1 MIEFKKNID
10 ERKTLVKRL
19 EELTGERSVYT
30 RAPEYA
36 FLIGDYKVDRQGN
49 LLVDENSA
57 DQDILVTLLTEGLI
71 AMPDE
76 EETEAAAEEEA
87 EGAVEEAA
95 AEEETVDDSAEGDAD
110 ADEPTVEFPT
120 VEGPSAEAPASE
132 EPTEENESGGADTAE
147 SESIVDDV
155 QEQAIELPTEP
166 QEEETPAEESGTEEP
181 TEFPAEGEPNILHIS
196 FPSDKHNGVSL
207 RNLVYLIYSRAE
219 LINKATGSHF
229 RVDEGL
235 IEALKDDACTYSALN
250 FRKAVGAYEDEHG
263 LSMDGL
269 IITPETITLT
279 GFAAGMDA
287 DHCKA
292 CTDLAA
298 AMNQMAIKQKRIQP
312 KAKHADNEKYAFRIW
327 LVRMEMGGDEYKKTR
342 KLLMENLSGHTAFR
356 TPEAAERAKEKAL
369 RARAAER
376 AEQEAP
382 EQGETEDE
390 AQMTEPL

>member
-10 ERKTLVKRL
+10 ERKTLVKKL

-76 EETEAAAEEEA
+76 EETEGADEEAADAEEADGAVDDPIEDEAAAEEEA
-87 EGAVEEAA
+87 
-95 AEEETVDDSAEGDAD
+95 
-110 ADEPTVEFPT
+110 
-120 VEGPSAEAPASE
+120 SAEALATEAPAEDDENGGANTAEAEPAAEKAE
-132 EPTEENESGGADTAE
+132 EQEVEPQAEEQEAEAPTEESGAEEPAE
-147 SESIVDDV
+147 S
-155 QEQAIELPTEP
+155 
-166 QEEETPAEESGTEEP
+166 
-181 TEFPAEGEPNILHIS
+181 PAEGEPNILHIS
-196 FPSDKHNGVSL
+196 FPADKHNGVSL

-229 RVDEGL
+229 HVDEEL
-235 IEALKDDACTYSALN
+235 VEALKDDTCTYSALN

-263 LSMDGL
+263 LSMEGL
-269 IITPETITLT
+269 IITPEEITFT
-279 GFAAGMDA
+279 GFATGMDA

-376 AEQEAP
+376 AEQEAS
-382 EQGETEDE
+382 EQGETEYE
-390 AQMTEPL
+390 AQTSEPL

>member
-10 ERKTLVKRL
+10 ERKTLVKKL

-76 EETEAAAEEEA
+76 EETEAAAEEEPA
-87 EGAVEEAA
+87 EGEP
-95 AEEETVDDSAEGDAD
+95 AEEI
-110 ADEPTVEFPT
+110 PTVE
-120 VEGPSAEAPASE
+120 APAAE
-132 EPTEENESGGADTAE
+132 DPTEEDESGGADTAD
-147 SESIVDDV
+147 SELTVEEAEE
-155 QEQAIELPTEP
+155 QETEP
-166 QEEETPAEESGTEEP
+166 QTEEQDAETPADESGTEEP
-181 TEFPAEGEPNILHIS
+181 AATTADEAETPTDGEPNILHIS
-196 FPSDKHNGVSL
+196 FPADKHNGVSL

-229 RVDEGL
+229 RADEGL
-235 IEALKDDACTYSALN
+235 IEALKDDTCTYSALN

-263 LSMDGL
+263 LSMEGL
-269 IITPETITLT
+269 IITPEEITFT

-369 RARAAER
+369 RARAAEC
-376 AEQEAP
+376 AEQEAAG
-382 EQGETEDE
+382 QGETEDE
-390 AQMTEPL
+390 AQAAERL

>member
-10 ERKTLVKRL
+10 ERKTLVKKL

-76 EETEAAAEEEA
+76 EETEAT
-87 EGAVEEAA
+87 AVEEEGAEA
-95 AEEETVDDSAEGDAD
+95 PVDESAEDEAVTEEELAEEI
-110 ADEPTVEFPT
+110 PTVE
-120 VEGPSAEAPASE
+120 APAAE
-132 EPTEENESGGADTAE
+132 DPTEEDESGGADTAD
-147 SESIVDDV
+147 SELTVEEAEE
-155 QEQAIELPTEP
+155 QETEP
-166 QEEETPAEESGTEEP
+166 QTEEQDAETPADESGTEESADATAEE
-181 TEFPAEGEPNILHIS
+181 TETLTDGEPNILHIS
-196 FPSDKHNGVSL
+196 FPADKHNGVSL

-219 LINKATGSHF
+219 LINKATGAHF

-263 LSMDGL
+263 LSMDGM

-292 CTDLAA
+292 CTDLAS

-369 RARAAER
+369 RARAAKR
-376 AEQEAP
+376 SEQEAP

-390 AQMTEPL
+390 AQTSGPL

>member
-10 ERKTLVKRL
+10 ERKTLVKKL

-76 EETEAAAEEEA
+76 EETEAAAEEEPA
-87 EGAVEEAA
+87 EGEP
-95 AEEETVDDSAEGDAD
+95 AEEI
-110 ADEPTVEFPT
+110 PTVE
-120 VEGPSAEAPASE
+120 APAAE
-132 EPTEENESGGADTAE
+132 DPTEEDESGGADTAD
-147 SESIVDDV
+147 SELTVEEAEE
-155 QEQAIELPTEP
+155 QETEP
-166 QEEETPAEESGTEEP
+166 QTEEQDAETPADESGTEEP
-181 TEFPAEGEPNILHIS
+181 AATTADEAETPTDGEPNILHIS
-196 FPSDKHNGVSL
+196 FPADKHNGVSL

-235 IEALKDDACTYSALN
+235 IEALKDDTCTYSALN

-263 LSMDGL
+263 LSMEGL
-269 IITPETITLT
+269 IITPEEITFT

-369 RARAAER
+369 RARAAEC
-376 AEQEAP
+376 AEQEAAG
-382 EQGETEDE
+382 QGETEDE
-390 AQMTEPL
+390 AQAAERL

>member
-10 ERKTLVKRL
+10 ERKTLVKKL

-76 EETEAAAEEEA
+76 EETEAATEEEA
-87 EGAVEEAA
+87 EATVDDSTEDEAAA
-95 AEEETVDDSAEGDAD
+95 AEEPAEEVPTGETSTAEL
-110 ADEPTVEFPT
+110 
-120 VEGPSAEAPASE
+120 
-132 EPTEENESGGADTAE
+132 PTEDDESVGADTAE
-147 SESIVDDV
+147 AGTAAEEAEE
-155 QEQAIELPTEP
+155 QEVEP
-166 QEEETPAEESGTEEP
+166 QAGAQETAPQENETPAEETEAEEP
-181 TEFPAEGEPNILHIS
+181 VESSAEGEPNILHIS
-196 FPSDKHNGVSL
+196 FPADKHNGVSL

-219 LINKATGSHF
+219 LINKATGAHF

-263 LSMDGL
+263 LSMEGL
-269 IITPETITLT
+269 IITPEEITFT

-376 AEQEAP
+376 AEQE
-382 EQGETEDE
+382 ENEGE
-390 AQMTEPL
+390 AQTSEPL

>member
-10 ERKTLVKRL
+10 ERKMLVKKL

-76 EETEAAAEEEA
+76 DETEAATE
-87 EGAVEEAA
+87 EGAEATVEDSAEDETAA
-95 AEEETVDDSAEGDAD
+95 AEEPAE
-110 ADEPTVEFPT
+110 EIPTVE
-120 VEGPSAEAPASE
+120 APAAE
-132 EPTEENESGGADTAE
+132 DPTEEDESGGADTAD
-147 SESIVDDV
+147 SELTVEEAEE
-155 QEQAIELPTEP
+155 QETEP
-166 QEEETPAEESGTEEP
+166 QTEEQDAETPADESGTEEP
-181 TEFPAEGEPNILHIS
+181 AAVTADEAETPTDGEPNILHIS
-196 FPSDKHNGVSL
+196 FPADKHNGVSL

-269 IITPETITLT
+269 IITPETIALT

-298 AMNQMAIKQKRIQP
+298 AMNQMVIKQKRIQP

-376 AEQEAP
+376 AGQE
-382 EQGETEDE
+382 ENEGET
-390 AQMTEPL
+390 QTSEPL